1 MLWLKGVNFMKKL
14 LGCFLC
20 VMLLVFFTATA
31 AQALFLE
38 FYSDHMTGGAGDP
51 PYGSVE
57 LTEVGGNVDFEVSL
71 YNDNL
76 FVVTGAGNFLN
87 FEFNANDI
95 VLGDI
100 SGVDLTAETGNFN
113 GGGGGMFHYGVVY
126 TNQGPGASDARSGPI
141 EFTVLNS
148 VINDFI
154 GENVVALNGTG
165 QIFVA
170 DIISDATGNT
180 GLVDVSSS
188 SVPEPATMLLL
199 GSGLL
204 GLALFGRQQFKK

>member
-1 MLWLKGVNFMKKL
+1 MKKL

-20 VMLLVFFTATA
+20 VMLLVFFTTTA
-31 AQALFLE
+31 AQALLFE
-38 FYSDHMTGGAGDP
+38 FTSDHMTGGAGDP

-57 LTEVGGNVDFEVSL
+57 LTQDGSNVNFEVSL

-95 VLGDI
+95 VSGDI
-100 SGVDLTAETGNFN
+100 FGSGLTAATGNFN

-126 TNQGPGASDARSGPI
+126 TGQGPGASDARSGPI
-141 EFTVLNS
+141 NFTVSNS
-148 VINDFI
+148 LIDDFI
-154 GENVVALNGTG
+154 AESVVALNGTG

-180 GLVDVSSS
+180 GLVDVSGS

-199 GSGLL
+199 GSGIL
-204 GLALFGRQQFKK
+204 GLAIFGRQRFK